1 MHARRQLPET
11 ILSYILMMLKTL
23 FPLVPATAEPIFSA
37 IHPMIIRADCPSI
50 SCVIP
55 CLNESH
61 NLPVLLTKLVQVLST
76 IGSAWEIIVVNDG
89 STDDTT
95 QVLAPWLGV
104 GRVREL
110 DLSRNFGKEA
120 AMTAGLEHAKGD
132 VVVIL
137 DADLQHSPDMIFDFL
152 THWRAGADVVYAQRM
167 NRDDER
173 PTKRWA
179 TGVFY
184 SLINMASRFEVPAG
198 AGDFRLMD
206 RKVVDALLA
215 LPERN
220 RFMKGLYAWVGF
232 NNVAIPYEPLARG
245 TGKTTFGPLA
255 LLRMSFDGLTS
266 FTMWPLKAV
275 STIGFIIAL
284 LGFFYGAAIT
294 VDHLVYG
301 NPVSGWTT
309 IVVCLLLFC
318 GIQLISIG
326 VIGEYVGRVFEEV
339 KQRPVYV
346 VKRDTGAGLQQKNI
360 YDIAC

>member
-1 MHARRQLPET
+1 MHVWCQLAET
-11 ILSYILMMLKTL
+11 MQPYTSNMLKASISL
-23 FPLVPATAEPIFSA
+23 SPATIEPASA
-37 IHPMIIRADCPSI
+37 AIRPEISRADGPSI

-55 CLNESH
+55 CWNESH
-61 NLPVLLTKLVQVLST
+61 NLPVLLSKLVQVMAT
-76 IGSAWEIIVVNDG
+76 IGSDWEIIVVNDG
-89 STDDTT
+89 STDDTAE
-95 QVLAPWLGV
+95 VLTSWLSV
-104 GRVREL
+104 GRLRVL

-120 AMTAGLEHAKGD
+120 AMTAGMEYARGD

-137 DADLQHSPDMIFDFL
+137 DADLQHAPEMIVDFL
-152 THWRAGADVVYAQRM
+152 ARWRAGADVVYAQRM
-167 NRDDER
+167 NRDDEGL
-173 PTKRWA
+173 TKRWA
-179 TGVFY
+179 TGIFY
-184 SLINMASRFEVPAG
+184 SLINMSSRFDVPAG

-206 RKVVDALLA
+206 RKVVDALLV

-232 NNVAIPYEPLARG
+232 NAVAIPYEPLARG
-245 TGKTTFGPLA
+245 NGKTTFGPLA
-255 LLRMSFDGLTS
+255 LLRMSVDGLTS

-275 STIGFIIAL
+275 STIGFVLAM
-284 LGFFYGAAIT
+284 LGFLYGAAIT
-294 VDHLVYG
+294 VDHLVFG

-346 VKRDTGAGLQQKNI
+346 VKRDTGSGLKQKSI

>member
-1 MHARRQLPET
+1 MMRVYPTVSRIDEPEPALPG
-11 ILSYILMMLKTL
+11 SVFGRAN
-23 FPLVPATAEPIFSA
+23 FPT
-37 IHPMIIRADCPSI
+37 I

-55 CLNESH
+55 CWNESH
-61 NLPVLLTKLVQVLST
+61 NLPVLLANLTEVLLK
-76 IGSAWEIIVVNDG
+76 IPAEWEIIIVNDG
-89 STDDTT
+89 STDETN
-95 QVLAPWLGV
+95 QVLTRWLEV
-104 GRVREL
+104 GRIRLL

-120 AMTAGLEHAKGD
+120 AMTAGLEYAKGE

-137 DADLQHSPDMIFDFL
+137 DADLQHPPGMIHDFL
-152 THWRAGADVVYAQRM
+152 ASWRAGADVVYALRM

-179 TGVFY
+179 TSVFY
-184 SLINMASRFEVPAG
+184 SLLNMASRFEVPAG

-206 RKVVDALLA
+206 RKVVDSLLA

-232 NNVAIPYEPLARG
+232 NAVALPYIPSARG
-245 TGKTTFGPLA
+245 NGKSTFGPLA
-255 LLRMSFDGLTS
+255 LLRMSVDGLTS

-275 STIGFIIAL
+275 STIGFVIAM
-284 LGFFYGAAIT
+284 LGFVYGAAIT
-294 VDHLVYG
+294 MDHLAYS

-326 VIGEYVGRVFEEV
+326 IVGEYVGRVFEEV

-346 VKRDTGAGLQQKNI
+346 VKQDTGSGLKQKGI
-360 YDIAC
+360 HDIAC

>member
-1 MHARRQLPET
+1 
-11 ILSYILMMLKTL
+11 MLKTSFL
-23 FPLVPATAEPIFSA
+23 QVPKVDEPVFAVIRPEISRAEA
-37 IHPMIIRADCPSI
+37 PSI
-50 SCVIP
+50 SCVVP
-55 CLNESH
+55 CWNESN
-61 NLPVLLTKLVQVLST
+61 NLPALLSNLVQVMTT
-76 IGSAWEIIVVNDG
+76 ISSDWEIIVVNDG
-89 STDDTT
+89 STDDTAG
-95 QVLAPWLGV
+95 VLASWLSV
-104 GRVREL
+104 GRVRVL

-120 AMTAGLEHAKGD
+120 AMTAGLDHANGE

-137 DADLQHSPDMIFDFL
+137 DADLQHPPDMIFDFL
-152 THWRAGADVVYAQRM
+152 VHWRAGADVVYAQRL
-167 NRDDER
+167 NRDNER
-173 PTKRWA
+173 PSKRWA

-232 NNVAIPYEPLARG
+232 NAVAIPYEPLARG

-255 LLRMSFDGLTS
+255 LLRMSVDGLTS

-275 STIGFIIAL
+275 STIGFVLAM
-284 LGFFYGAAIT
+284 LGFLYGAAII
-294 VDHLVYG
+294 VDHLVFG

-346 VKRDTGAGLQQKNI
+346 VKRDTGSGLKQKSI